1 MVRGFDRPNIWLG
14 VATVQDESAKEK
26 TLVKRVVA
34 AEKPGIVYVA
44 TRKHASEVTAKLA
57 RGRASTAEFYHAGM
71 AAKERERVHDAF
83 MADEIDVIV
92 ATIAFGMGVDKPNV
106 RFVFHYDISESMD
119 AYYQEIGRAGR
130 DGEPAV
136 ALAALLSQ
144 ATSACAAS
152 LPAAAHSTRS
162 RFARCSTRSC

>member
-44 TRKHASEVTAKLA
+44 TRKHASEVTAKLGEA
-57 RGRASTAEFYHAGM
+57 GVNAEFYHAGM

-83 MADEIDVIV
+83 MA
-92 ATIAFGMGVDKPNV
+92 
-106 RFVFHYDISESMD
+106 
-119 AYYQEIGRAGR
+119 GR
-130 DGEPAV
+130 DRRHRRHDRVRHGG
-136 ALAALLSQ
+136 
-144 ATSACAAS
+144 
-152 LPAAAHSTRS
+152 
-162 RFARCSTRSC
+162 